1 MEVDGNQKISW
12 GLSHFNYRW
21 VLTWNGIKKLTILP
35 MPVIESSIVSEFQF
49 SSFGGMNSHSP
60 ELISGEKKSVTIV

>member
-1 MEVDGNQKISW
+1 
-12 GLSHFNYRW
+12 
-21 VLTWNGIKKLTILP
+21 